1 MITLDENNAVNES
14 LETEAVSELEDV
26 QGKVESLRN
35 SLSNGEIPE
44 DLRDF
49 IVSLKNNSNVD
60 DLSEAHVEFVG
71 DDEVTS
77 YEADIDES
85 LADGDDIDLI
95 DGDVNVSDNDLF

>member
-1 MITLDENNAVNES
+1 MITLDENNTLNEKFGK
-14 LETEAVSELEDV
+14 EPISEIEDV

-44 DLRDF
+44 DLREF
-49 IVSLKNNSNVD
+49 IVSLKNDSITD
-60 DLSEAHVEFVG
+60 ASEAHVEFVG

-85 LADGDDIDLI
+85 LADDDDVEFLS
-95 DGDVNVSDNDLF
+95 GDVNVTADNLF